1 MTAMTEWIWVFLVFW
16 IFVTVFGFVKRDAI
30 VRMIAG
36 LLGMIFGIVYLST
49 SFIVALSMVFL
60 NFYLLYDAI
69 SE

>member
-1 MTAMTEWIWVFLVFW
+1 MTEWIWVFLLFW
-16 IFVTVFGFVKRDAI
+16 IFSTVFGHAKEDPI
-30 VRMIAG
+30 VRMIAA
-36 LLGMIFGIVYLST
+36 LLGMIFGILYLST